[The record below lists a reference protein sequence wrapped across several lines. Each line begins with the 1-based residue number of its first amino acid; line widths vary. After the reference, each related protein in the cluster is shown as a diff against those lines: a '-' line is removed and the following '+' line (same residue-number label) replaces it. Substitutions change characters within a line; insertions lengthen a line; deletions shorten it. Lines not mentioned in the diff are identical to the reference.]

1 MNGWV
6 EAEVDP
12 AIVLERKKISA
23 QDFYSKV
30 DDQCWK
36 IFRET

>member
-12 AIVLERKKISA
+12 AIVLERKISA